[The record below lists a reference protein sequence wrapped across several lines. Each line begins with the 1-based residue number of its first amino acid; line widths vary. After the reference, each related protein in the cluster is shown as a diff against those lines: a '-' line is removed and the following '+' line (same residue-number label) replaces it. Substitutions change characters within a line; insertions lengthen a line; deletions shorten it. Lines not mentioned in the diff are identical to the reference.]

1 MRFTCTR
8 CLHTHKPS
16 IQVTHVCWARQNAFA
31 RTSEKA
37 NLRTTL
43 TRLLPKGLEKDAH
56 TTRVDFFFLSV
67 FEGEWN
73 EWCEVLWCV
82 EERAAQSGKRKKKH
96 PPNFFSSP
104 WRGLLPPTHGHAE
117 GKILAGHTH
126 VALLEGNPRV
136 RSFDVVIEEM
146 KNS

>member
-8 CLHTHKPS
+8 FLHTHKPP

-56 TTRVDFFFLSV
+56 TTRVDFFFFPFPRGSGMSDV
-67 FEGEWN
+67 KFCGVWKKGQRKA
-73 EWCEVLWCV
+73 
-82 EERAAQSGKRKKKH
+82 ERGKKKH
-96 PPNFFSSP
+96 PPYFFSSP

>member
-8 CLHTHKPS
+8 FLHTHKPP

-31 RTSEKA
+31 RTSEKE

-56 TTRVDFFFLSV
+56 TTRVDFFSFHFRGGV
-67 FEGEWN
+67 EWVM
-73 EWCEVLWCV
+73 WSFVVCGRKGSAKRK
-82 EERAAQSGKRKKKH
+82 EEKKKH
-96 PPNFFSSP
+96 PPYFFSSP

-117 GKILAGHTH
+117 GKILAGQTH
-126 VALLEGNPRV
+126 VALLKGNPRV
-136 RSFDVVIEEM
+136 RSFDVVIEVM